1 MDEKENSLTLVEQAA
16 QNSSGYFRQG
26 LNCSECVLCSFFDL
40 YNQAMPKEA
49 MALASAFGAGM
60 GNTKNT
66 CGAITGAVMALSSV
80 IGRKNPFEKET
91 VRERIGELKEI
102 YVLTGEMI
110 REIEAYYG
118 TLICKELS
126 APMGEFE
133 GKARKK
139 NCMQIIGYC
148 GGLAMKY
155 ALRAEEIAKENEAS
169 LSGQP
174 EA

>member
-1 MDEKENSLTLVEQAA
+1 MDAANETLTLVEQAQ
-16 QNSSGYFRQG
+16 QNSSNYFKQG
-26 LNCSECVLCSFFDL
+26 LNCTECVLCTFFDL
-40 YNQAMPKEA
+40 HNQAMPKEA

-60 GNTKNT
+60 GDTKNT
-66 CGAITGAVMALSSV
+66 CGAITGAVMALSSA

-91 VRERIGELKEI
+91 LSERISELKGI
-102 YVLTGEMI
+102 YAVTGEMI
-110 REIEAYYG
+110 QEIETHYG

-126 APMGEFE
+126 DPLGEFE

-155 ALRAEEIAKENEAS
+155 ALKAEEMAKEKATA
-169 LSGQP
+169 L
-174 EA
+174 

>member
-1 MDEKENSLTLVEQAA
+1 MSEETKELTLVEQAE
-16 QNSSGYFRQG
+16 QNSSNYFRQG
-26 LNCSECVLCSFFDL
+26 LNCTECIMCTFLDI
-40 YNQAMPKEA
+40 YNKEMPRESL
-49 MALASAFGAGM
+49 ALATGFGAGL

-80 IGRKNPFEKET
+80 VGRKDPLAKET
-91 VRERIGELKEI
+91 VGERVAELRNV
-102 YVLTGEMI
+102 YSLVGDMV
-110 REIEAYYG
+110 REIEDHYG

-126 APMGEFE
+126 DPLGEFE

-155 ALRAEEIAKENEAS
+155 ALKAEEMAKEKECVVS
-169 LSGQP
+169 ES
-174 EA
+174 

>member
-1 MDEKENSLTLVEQAA
+1 MNEETKELTLVEQAE
-16 QNSSGYFRQG
+16 QNSSNYFRQG
-26 LNCSECVLCSFFDL
+26 LNCTECIMCTFLDI
-40 YNQAMPKEA
+40 YNKEMPRESL
-49 MALASAFGAGM
+49 ALATGFGAGL

-80 IGRKNPFEKET
+80 IGRKDPFARET
-91 VRERIGELKEI
+91 VGERVAELKEV
-102 YVLTGEMI
+102 YSLVGEMVH
-110 REIEAYYG
+110 EIEDHYG

-126 APMGEFE
+126 APLGEFE

-155 ALRAEEIAKENEAS
+155 ALKAEDLVKAEELAS
-169 LSGQP
+169 S
-174 EA
+174 ES